1 VADLTVDYP
10 PERHFLRDLGIVTEQ
25 LSADRSLTVAP
36 VTDPVRNGDGAAA
49 IGFLVTLTD
58 INAALVALIAGDPDW
73 NATADLSLHTT
84 NPLVGSAAVVESRLV
99 RAGSN
104 LVTVATDVYDA
115 GADTDPDAVL
125 AHPDRPRTS
134 AATGLVTF
142 ARIPRKA
149 SVASNG
155 FDPLTMIG
163 QRREL
168 VPARPPS
175 DEPVLERI
183 GLQVLDAAAGVT
195 ELPRSEYVRNSFGA
209 INGGVLGMVFEG
221 AAEAAVPGHV
231 AADLQIHY
239 LAQAQEGPVRTAA
252 TVLRRTE
259 GHALCS
265 VAARDAGH
273 DDRLLALASVGLTVT
288 SRG

>member
-1 VADLTVDYP
+1 VADLNVDYP
-10 PERHFLRDLGIVTEQ
+10 PEQHFLRDLGMVTEQ
-25 LSADRSLTVAP
+25 ISAERSITVAP
-36 VTDPVRNGDGAAA
+36 VSDPVRNANGAAA

-73 NATADLSLHTT
+73 NATADLALHTT
-84 NPLVGSAAVVESRLV
+84 NPLVGSAAVVDSRLV

-115 GADTDPDAVL
+115 GAETDADAVL
-125 AHPDRPRTS
+125 THPDRPRSS

-149 SVASNG
+149 SVASDG
-155 FDPLTMIG
+155 FDPATMIG
-163 QRREL
+163 ERREL
-168 VPARPPS
+168 VPGRPPP

-183 GLQVLDAAAGVT
+183 GLEVLDAPAGVT
-195 ELPRSEYVRNSFGA
+195 ELARSEYVRNSFGA

-221 AAEAAVPGHV
+221 AAEAAVPDHV
-231 AADLQIHY
+231 ADDLQIHY
-239 LAQAQEGPVRTAA
+239 LAQAKEGPVRTAA
-252 TVLRRTE
+252 TVLRRTN
-259 GHALCS
+259 GHTLCS

-273 DDRLLALASVGLTVT
+273 GDLLLALATVGLIGT

>member
-1 VADLTVDYP
+1 MADLNVEYP
-10 PERHFLRDLGIVTEQ
+10 PEQHFLRDLGIVTEQ
-25 LSADRSLTVAP
+25 LSADRSITVAP
-36 VTDPVRNGDGAAA
+36 VNDPVRNADGAAA

-58 INAALVALIAGDPDW
+58 INAALVALIAGQPDW

-84 NPLVGSAAVVESRLV
+84 NPLVGSLAVVDSRLV

-115 GADTDPDAVL
+115 GIDADPDAAL
-125 AHPDRPRTS
+125 GQPDRPRTS

-149 SVASNG
+149 SVASDG
-155 FDPLTMIG
+155 FDPATMIG

-168 VPARPPS
+168 VPGRPPPAV
-175 DEPVLERI
+175 PVLERI
-183 GLQVLDAAAGVT
+183 GLQVVDPEAGVT
-195 ELPRSEYVRNSFGA
+195 ELTRSEYVRNSFGA

-221 AAEAAVPGHV
+221 AAEAAVPRHV

-239 LAQAQEGPVRTAA
+239 LAQAKVGPVRTAA
-252 TVLRRTE
+252 TVLRRTA

-273 DDRLLALASVGLTVT
+273 DDLLLALATVGLIDT